1 MDIQKTY
8 EALTSPCPPEHLMR
22 AGRPFAL
29 ASAIALLIKF
39 EGVPLNL
46 LSYAPEELDAR
57 FPHNVVPAHTQS
69 VFKGEMTRYLGWRR
83 MIFDVQLLE
92 TGSPADQD
100 TISALMRICRLEH
113 GKNTTQNLGALRHA
127 LPTGMKISDL
137 TYPVALQVDKQLS
150 EKARPP
156 FRAAISLLD
165 RLQDA
170 PLAAASRHLLP
181 PEILGRLP
189 QPSGHLYHTPLPP
202 KLNTAYLNAA
212 PSLKAALP
220 FVYRLS
226 LVTGIFSSEQDPSL
240 DEFARK
246 SQQMWETDPV
256 DYGFVKPSK
265 VALKIYIRNIGKNST
280 IFYSAPKPQQ
290 SRASVAWSEL
300 RDRMRALGK
309 DGVNAT
315 YFVSKPAIMDQLAPA
330 DITSSWVR
338 ETSQSLNGHKRNAFR
353 SGIFVLD
360 ELVEDLGFPSEGLP
374 RQVSGTA
381 RERRQPRT

>member
-1 MDIQKTY
+1 M
-8 EALTSPCPPEHLMR
+8 PP
-22 AGRPFAL
+22 
-29 ASAIALLIKF
+29 LLCSI
-39 EGVPLNL
+39 
-46 LSYAPEELDAR
+46 D
-57 FPHNVVPAHTQS
+57 
-69 VFKGEMTRYLGWRR
+69 
-83 MIFDVQLLE
+83 
-92 TGSPADQD
+92 
-100 TISALMRICRLEH
+100 CR
-113 GKNTTQNLGALRHA
+113 
-127 LPTGMKISDL
+127 S
-137 TYPVALQVDKQLS
+137 
-150 EKARPP
+150 
-156 FRAAISLLD
+156 
-165 RLQDA
+165 
-170 PLAAASRHLLP
+170 HLLP
-181 PEILGRLP
+181 PEILGRLL

-202 KLNTAYLNAA
+202 KLNAAYLNAA

-300 RDRMRALGK
+300 RARMRALGK